1 MAEGGTSLSHE
12 IPVVNSS
19 PVSELREMTNLLTRL
34 LDNGE
39 PYDREENRVFIFVEE
54 NESGAPV
61 VFVLSL
67 SRPSQDYT
75 NSELAEIGRLISQ
88 LENRKFTRL
97 RPQIPQEHRLVFLV
111 AHVFRDMNFDDFFQ
125 RISREFL
132 NGFTV
137 VPLCE
142 RMLGDDDVLEVCVI
156 CLEEEKIGQ
165 RVKDLP
171 CSHVFHSKCIDT
183 WLVKN
188 YSCPLCRKDLQTN
201 TGDHLLKIKKTLF
214 RQQHRLDVGQHT
226 ALRDGYAGKQLV
238 QLLVVAD
245 SQL

>member
-1 MAEGGTSLSHE
+1 MAEGGASLSHE
-12 IPVVNSS
+12 ISVVNSS
-19 PVSELREMTNLLTRL
+19 PVSELREMTNLLTSL

-54 NESGAPV
+54 NENGAPV
-61 VFVLSL
+61 VFVKSL
-67 SRPSQDYT
+67 SRPSQDYS

-111 AHVFRDMNFDDFFQ
+111 AH

-156 CLEEEKIGQ
+156 CLETEKFGQ
-165 RVKDLP
+165 QVKDLP

-188 YSCPLCRKDLQTN
+188 YSCPLCRKDLRKN
-201 TGDHLLKIKKTLF
+201 
-214 RQQHRLDVGQHT
+214 
-226 ALRDGYAGKQLV
+226 
-238 QLLVVAD
+238 
-245 SQL
+245 